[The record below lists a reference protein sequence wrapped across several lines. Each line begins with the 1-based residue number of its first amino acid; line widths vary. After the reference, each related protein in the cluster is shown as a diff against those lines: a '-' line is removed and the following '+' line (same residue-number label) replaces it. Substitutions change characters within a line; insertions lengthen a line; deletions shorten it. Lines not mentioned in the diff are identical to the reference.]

1 MLQTEGRGLLS
12 TVRRRLIIEKTTTCS
27 TLDLMIMFQILLD
40 VRFLMLMAN
49 GDVVVSYLDQLNNLR
64 ISEKDTQRALP
75 GQFQDRCSNFM

>member
-64 ISEKDTQRALP
+64 ISEKDTRRALP
-75 GQFQDRCSNFM
+75 SQFQDRCSNFM